1 MMGARPRR
9 IWHRIKPQTFFVYL
23 GALLLLLWTLA
34 PAYWLLASAISPSHE
49 LVTYPPHWFP
59 DNPTLERLQAI
70 IGSKMLRASSMQTMA
85 APAAFF
91 RRAILN
97 SALVAS
103 TTTLLCLGL
112 GSLAGYA
119 FARLRFPGRGFLLIL
134 PLALQMLPPIAL
146 VIPLYSLVQALG
158 LIDTL
163 AGLILVYPSFLLV
176 YVVWVMTGYFQN
188 IPEELED
195 AARVDGCSR
204 LGAFFRIV
212 VPLSTPAF
220 FSTGLLTFLLAWDEF
235 LYALVL
241 TSARAKTLP
250 VAVGEFST
258 QFGIDYGMM
267 MAGGLLASIPPVIIA
282 LLFQPLLVRGLT
294 TGSIKG

>member
-1 MMGARPRR
+1 MRNTRREWPRPELST
-9 IWHRIKPQTFFVYL
+9 PLTYL
-23 GALLLLLWTLA
+23 GALLLVLWTVT
-34 PAYWLLASAISPSHE
+34 PAYWLLISAISPSHE
-49 LVTYPPHWFP
+49 LAAYPPHWFP
-59 DNPTLERLQAI
+59 NNPTLERLRAI
-70 IGSKMLRASSMQTMA
+70 TGGGTLRSSSMQTMA

-91 RRAILN
+91 RHAVLN
-97 SALVAS
+97 STIVAG
-103 TTTLLCLGL
+103 TTTLLCLAL

-119 FARLRFPGRGFLLIL
+119 FARLRFPGRSFLMVL

-146 VIPLYSLVQALG
+146 VIPLYSLVQALH

-163 AGLILVYPSFLLV
+163 VGLILVYPSFLLV
-176 YVVWVMTGYFQN
+176 YVVWVMSGFYQN
-188 IPEELED
+188 IPGELED

-204 LGAFFRIV
+204 LGTFLRIV

-241 TSARAKTLP
+241 TSSQAKTLP

-282 LLFQPLLVRGLT
+282 LFFQPLLVRGLT
-294 TGSIKG
+294 AGSIKG